1 LEIPSGENLMPRGQ
15 LKKDEMEVRILKIK
29 NQLYD
34 GSYSAKNH
42 EWHDGAH
49 HALNE
54 VLYILQEYRS

>member
-1 LEIPSGENLMPRGQ
+1 MPRGQ
-15 LKKDEMEVRILKIK
+15 VKKDEMEVRVLNIK
-29 NQLYD
+29 SQLCD

-54 VLYILQEYRS
+54 VLNILQEYRS

>member
-1 LEIPSGENLMPRGQ
+1 MPRNE
-15 LKKDEMEVRILKIK
+15 LNRDEFEVRVLKLK

-34 GSYSAKNH
+34 GSYSARGP

-54 VLYILQEYRS
+54 VLNALQEYRL